1 MEETILQLVHVTG
14 KKQRNGFQITD
25 VMMQLREGYIYA
37 IAGENGAGKT
47 TLLELIGREDSRY
60 TGNMIFDGMD
70 LKAEHAKAMEAI
82 GIISEDCLFF
92 EDRNGKENAAILGDF
107 YEYYEKERFFS
118 YCKRFQVPLCTSY
131 INLSRGEKIKWQI
144 CFAAARNCRLYM
156 LDEATAGMDP
166 VFRKVFFDLLHE
178 IMAQTKACILMTD
191 HNLHEISRQTDY
203 VAYMENGRLS
213 GWKESMEVE
222 ADVWI

>member
-25 VMMQLREGYIYA
+25 VTMQLREGYIYA

-47 TLLELIGREDSRY
+47 TLLNLIGREDSRY

-70 LKAEHAKAMEAI
+70 LKAEHAKAMEGI

-107 YEYYEKERFFS
+107 YEKERFFS
-118 YCKRFQVPLCTSY
+118 YCTRFQVPLCTSY

>member
-82 GIISEDCLFF
+82 GIISEDCLFLRTETEKKMLLF
-92 EDRNGKENAAILGDF
+92 LVISMKIMKKNGSFPIANDF
-107 YEYYEKERFFS
+107 RCRF
-118 YCKRFQVPLCTSY
+118 VHL
-131 INLSRGEKIKWQI
+131 I
-144 CFAAARNCRLYM
+144 
-156 LDEATAGMDP
+156 
-166 VFRKVFFDLLHE
+166 
-178 IMAQTKACILMTD
+178 
-191 HNLHEISRQTDY
+191 
-203 VAYMENGRLS
+203 
-213 GWKESMEVE
+213 
-222 ADVWI
+222 

>member
-25 VMMQLREGYIYA
+25 VTMQLKEGYIYA

-47 TLLELIGREDSRY
+47 TLLELIGRENSRY

-70 LKAEHAKAMEAI
+70 LGKEHAKAMERM
-82 GIISEDCLFF
+82 GIISENCLFF
-92 EDRNGKENAAILGDF
+92 EDRSGKENADILGDF
-107 YEYYEKERFFS
+107 YENYEKERFLS
-118 YCKRFQVPLCTSY
+118 YCKRLQVPLHTPY
-131 INLSRGEKIKWQI
+131 KNMSRGEKIKWQI
-144 CFAAARNCRLYM
+144 CFAAARHCRLYM

-166 VFRKVFFDLLHE
+166 VFRKIFFDLLHE
-178 IMAQTKACILMTD
+178 IMAQTRACILLTD

-203 VAYMENGRLS
+203 MAYMEHGELS
-213 GWKESMEVE
+213 GWKESMEVD
-222 ADVWI
+222 ADAWI

>member
-25 VMMQLREGYIYA
+25 VTMQLREGYIYA

-47 TLLELIGREDSRY
+47 TLLDLIGREDSRY

-70 LKAEHAKAMEAI
+70 LKAEHAKAMEGI

-107 YEYYEKERFFS
+107 YENYEKERFFS

-131 INLSRGEKIKWQI
+131 INLSRGEKIKW
-144 CFAAARNCRLYM
+144 
-156 LDEATAGMDP
+156 
-166 VFRKVFFDLLHE
+166 
-178 IMAQTKACILMTD
+178 
-191 HNLHEISRQTDY
+191 
-203 VAYMENGRLS
+203 
-213 GWKESMEVE
+213 
-222 ADVWI
+222 

>member
-37 IAGENGAGKT
+37 IAGENGAGKK

-107 YEYYEKERFFS
+107 YENYEKERFFS

-144 CFAAARNCRLYM
+144 CFAAARNCR

>member
-1 MEETILQLVHVTG
+1 MEETILQLMHVTG

-25 VMMQLREGYIYA
+25 VTMQLREGYIYA

-70 LKAEHAKAMEAI
+70 LKAEHAKAMEGI

-107 YEYYEKERFFS
+107 YENYEKE
-118 YCKRFQVPLCTSY
+118 L
-131 INLSRGEKIKWQI
+131 G
-144 CFAAARNCRLYM
+144 
-156 LDEATAGMDP
+156 
-166 VFRKVFFDLLHE
+166 
-178 IMAQTKACILMTD
+178 
-191 HNLHEISRQTDY
+191 
-203 VAYMENGRLS
+203 
-213 GWKESMEVE
+213 
-222 ADVWI
+222 